1 MTPVMS
7 LERVQMLRFLLTDE
21 ALTNIREAIQF
32 WLEVEAEEDSVK
44 TVETFEENVDAA
56 ASRHHLESG
65 VWVFLELGSC
75 VDVQSSSCAGSR
87 FLTGMA
93 ERETTQAFDRL
104 WFALLRVE

>member
-1 MTPVMS
+1 MPRLPGISQKV
-7 LERVQMLRFLLTDE
+7 
-21 ALTNIREAIQF
+21 
-32 WLEVEAEEDSVK
+32 
-44 TVETFEENVDAA
+44 
-56 ASRHHLESG
+56 G

-87 FLTGMA
+87 FLTVMA

>member
-1 MTPVMS
+1 V
-7 LERVQMLRFLLTDE
+7 
-21 ALTNIREAIQF
+21 
-32 WLEVEAEEDSVK
+32 
-44 TVETFEENVDAA
+44 
-56 ASRHHLESG
+56 G

-75 VDVQSSSCAGSR
+75 VDLQSSSCAGSR